1 MAARRGTTLIEVLVT
16 TGLVFL
22 VVGLAAL
29 LLVRTTRATLRGTM
43 RVEMQQQGVLALE
56 KVLAAMRL
64 SCSGGVSVRSGAQPR
79 AVAVCPVSSPTLRSG
94 EPSPLQAD
102 GRLRWSSF
110 FQIFYHHEASRQ
122 LRFREW
128 PPGSVPASALET
140 SRALPRRLS
149 PARLAEVLSG
159 SASREAVLVSGVT
172 EFNLTYPPGG
182 SDDQYI
188 QPLTLQIVQ
197 QREGNTGH
205 GRPEVFTCT
214 RTVFLAEQR

>member
-1 MAARRGTTLIEVLVT
+1 MSWRRGMTLIELLTTSALVL
-16 TGLVFL
+16 L

-43 RVEMQQQGVLALE
+43 RVDMQQQGVLALE
-56 KVLAAMRL
+56 KMLTCMRR
-64 SCSGGVSVRSGAQPR
+64 SCSGGISVRSGDQPR
-79 AVAVCPVSSPTLRSG
+79 AIAVCPISSPTLRSG
-94 EPSPLQAD
+94 EPAPLQAD

-110 FQIFYHHEASRQ
+110 FQIFYYHEASRQ

-128 PPGSVPASALET
+128 PPGSVPASTLET
-140 SRALPRRLS
+140 SRAFPRRLS
-149 PARLAEVLSG
+149 PARLAEVLTG
-159 SASREAVLVSGVT
+159 STPREAVLASGVR
-172 EFNLTYPPGG
+172 EFNVTYPPGG
-182 SDDQYI
+182 SDDMYV